1 VGTCDMAVAARHLG
15 GDELRGTPG
24 VEAARTRGRD
34 PPQRRFEL
42 ALAERRI
49 ARERAE
55 VSEEVGAPVESGGE
69 LVAPRDEQAIDA
81 KALMRI
87 AQRGREIG
95 TPGEPAEAPMQL
107 PQARHR
113 ARDAGSAGA
122 DGTCVRD
129 DLAGRGQQ
137 GEAAG
142 RHRARLAPPEN
153 CHAHPTTRLRAAAL
167 AWCAA

>member
-1 VGTCDMAVAARHLG
+1 MIRRPPRSTLFPYTTLFRS
-15 GDELRGTPG
+15 RGTPG

-42 ALAERRI
+42 GLAQRRI
-49 ARERAE
+49 GRERAE

-113 ARDAGSAGA
+113 AGDAGGAGA
-122 DGTCVRD
+122 DGTCVLD
-129 DLAGRGQQ
+129 ELAGRV
-137 GEAAG
+137 EVHAG
-142 RHRARLAPPEN
+142 ARAPRGALAVVAEVRLA
-153 CHAHPTTRLRAAAL
+153 
-167 AWCAA
+167 